1 MPTRLTKG
9 SQNAIH
15 SGQNHASMQRRDF
28 LRSACQACAALALVP
43 LAAGSLESCASG
55 LAVTDGLLRV
65 PKSSMGKDGTSVI
78 KAKGAPHPVM
88 VVQRPDGTYTALA
101 LNCPHKNGPV
111 KNKGGVL
118 TCDWHGST
126 FDREGQVTKGPS
138 KAGLKRYP
146 VEAVG
151 EELMV
156 RFA

>member
-1 MPTRLTKG
+1 
-9 SQNAIH
+9 
-15 SGQNHASMQRRDF
+15 
-28 LRSACQACAALALVP
+28 
-43 LAAGSLESCASG
+43 
-55 LAVTDGLLRV
+55 
-65 PKSSMGKDGTSVI
+65 
-78 KAKGAPHPVM
+78 M

-146 VEAVG
+146 GGSGGRGIDGA
-151 EELMV
+151 L
-156 RFA
+156 RLIRA